1 MENLV
6 SVIVPVYNGQ
16 DYLENCIES
25 IEMQTYPKI
34 EVIIVNDG
42 STDRTSDICRK
53 LTDKYH
59 NIQVIDRNDEGVSA
73 ARNAGIAKASGE
85 YFLFV
90 DADDRLHAET
100 VQTLYDALVETGS
113 DMAGCGFFVW
123 GSEDEWKKE
132 INTWKENQQRP
143 VILQRDE
150 FLKKGI
156 FGSDKRCWG

>member
-1 MENLV
+1 MPYF
-6 SVIVPVYNGQ
+6 SITIPVYNVE

-85 YFLFV
+85 NQTKLR
-90 DADDRLHAET
+90 AAAEK
-100 VQTLYDALVETGS
+100 LLEA
-113 DMAGCGFFVW
+113 
-123 GSEDEWKKE
+123 
-132 INTWKENQQRP
+132 
-143 VILQRDE
+143 
-150 FLKKGI
+150 
-156 FGSDKRCWG
+156 FGEKVKRNG